1 MNKRIKFIEK
11 MLGLVK
17 NYNLINYNSTIP
29 KTPKEDYILKVYM
42 LFHIVDESISN
53 LNFFET
59 YLSLNPIPNHFTENN
74 ISEKDYYKFHF
85 ENFYTRCT
93 SIIDFNMHL
102 INTTLQIGLP
112 KNKCGYHSLKENLN
126 IKETRLSTKMINF
139 YNDFQEHIKKRN
151 EIIHHGFFDSELL
164 DGITAYSSIP
174 NLPEELFD
182 KEHEIYSNIE
192 KTKNIK
198 IAVEELKTIIKRI
211 EFHFGEILEE
221 LIQIIEQQISFFEIK
236 EIKTK

>member
-17 NYNLINYNSTIP
+17 KYNLINYKSTIP
-29 KTPKEDYILKVYM
+29 KTPKEDYILKVYR

-59 YLSLNPIPNHFTENN
+59 YLTLDPIPNHFAEKSM
-74 ISEKDYYKFHF
+74 SEKDYYKFQF

-102 INTTLQIGLP
+102 INTALQIGLP
-112 KNKCGYHSLKENLN
+112 KHKCGYHSLKENMN
-126 IKETRLSTKMINF
+126 IKNIILSTKMTNF
-139 YNDFQEHIKKRN
+139 YNDFQDYIKKRN
-151 EIIHHGFFDSELL
+151 DIVHQGYFDSELL
-164 DGITAYSSIP
+164 DSITAYVSIP

-182 KEHEIYSNIE
+182 KEYENYSNIE

-198 IAVEELKTIIKRI
+198 IAVKELNTIIKKM

-221 LIQIIEQQISFFEIK
+221 LIPSIELQISIFELK
-236 EIKTK
+236 EKS